1 MRLFLL
7 LLLLFASFSSK
18 ILAQKSMIDDKETQ
32 ELVKKGLNKTY
43 NFEFAEAEKLY
54 LQVQKKYPEHPA
66 YTFLM
71 ASNLLWQMLCDDSYK
86 ENSKEYFNL
95 LEASLKLASTYLEK
109 DKRDVE
115 GVFFTMAIE
124 SCIAI
129 YFAER
134 GDNGKAMNHAKKAY
148 GSMKEGFTLK
158 NEYVDFYFSTG
169 LYDYFVVE
177 YPESH
182 PIYKPFMIFFAN
194 GNKSR
199 GIMELENCVKN
210 GVFSRT
216 ESLHYLSNIFLKYE
230 NDPGRSVT
238 YTEQLVKEY
247 PQNYYFISR
256 HVENLIA
263 LEKYK
268 EAEIF
273 AYKLFQSEK
282 KPFVMRSYVF
292 YGLLNE
298 KHFKK
303 PASAMDYYKV
313 AIKLS
318 KELSQPVS
326 DYVSFALTGIARIHH
341 ANGNKEEAI
350 AHYKIAK
357 DIADYKSVKKEI
369 KDYLNKYD

>member
-1 MRLFLL
+1 MRLMLL
-7 LLLLFASFSSK
+7 LLLILNFPNK
-18 ILAQKSMIDDKETQ
+18 LLAQKSMIDDKEMQ

-43 NFEFAEAEKLY
+43 NFEFTEAEKLF
-54 LQVQKKYPEHPA
+54 LQVEKKYPEHPA
-66 YTFLM
+66 YNFLM
-71 ASNLLWQMLCDDSYK
+71 ASNLLWQMLYDDSYK
-86 ENSKEYFNL
+86 EKSKEYFNY
-95 LEASLKLASTYLEK
+95 LETSLKLASPYLKK

-148 GSMKEGFTLK
+148 DFMKAGFILK
-158 NEYVDFYFSTG
+158 EKYVDFYFSTG

-177 YPESH
+177 YPETH
-182 PIYKPFMIFFAN
+182 PIYKPFMIFFSN

-199 GIMELENCVKN
+199 GIKELENCVKN
-210 GVFSRT
+210 GIFSRT
-216 ESLHYLSNIFLKYE
+216 ESLHYLSNIFSKYE
-230 NDPGRSVT
+230 NEPARSIT
-238 YTEQLVKEY
+238 YTDRLVKDY

-268 EAEIF
+268 EAEVY
-273 AYKLFQSEK
+273 AYKLFHTEK
-282 KPFVMRSYVF
+282 KSFVMRSYVF
-292 YGLLNE
+292 YGMLNE

-303 PASAMDYYKV
+303 PAEAMDYYKA

-318 KELSQPVS
+318 KELSQPVKE
-326 DYVSFALTGIARIHH
+326 YVSFALIGIARIHH
-341 ANGNKEEAI
+341 ANGNKQEAI
-350 AHYKIAK
+350 AHYKSAK
-357 DIADYKSVKKEI
+357 EIADYKSVKKEI
-369 KDYLNKYD
+369 KEYLDKYD